1 MIVGVGLTLWL
12 LAVWAVLAVIVLVYD
27 FDVGLPVTVGLCAI
41 AAYVVGSNAV
51 IRFIKSL
58 KA

>member
-1 MIVGVGLTLWL
+1 MVTH
-12 LAVWAVLAVIVLVYD
+12 VYD
-27 FDVGLPVTVGLCAI
+27 FNVGLPITVGLCAI
-41 AAYVVGSNAV
+41 GIYVLGSNAV